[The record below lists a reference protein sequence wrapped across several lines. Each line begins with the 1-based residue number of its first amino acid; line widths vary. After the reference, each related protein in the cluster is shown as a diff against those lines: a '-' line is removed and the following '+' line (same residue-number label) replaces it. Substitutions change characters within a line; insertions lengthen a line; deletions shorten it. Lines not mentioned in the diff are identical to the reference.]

1 MTDAPTRVAVQRWH
15 HWVPGAAVAVM
26 AAAATLFPG
35 LAIAQDVYLRAGLD
49 LSRPAATHFTD
60 ADCASLVPAA
70 LYGCGVGGDGVP
82 LRSVGD
88 LGTVAGVEFGLGYA
102 VVPAVRLE
110 ALLTYQP
117 RLTFDGH
124 ANFLA
129 PDREQSVSVDL
140 SSRSGILA
148 VYVDLPGLGVR
159 PLGPLSPFVGG
170 GLGATSVASGETR
183 MTFPQT
189 RTLVPGARRTALTWR
204 LTAGLGMSWGE
215 RATLDLAWRY
225 TDAGVIETGA
235 GQGWVEWRDGSRDPV
250 GLDLAP
256 TQAPLRSHGL
266 HLSLRYEL

>member
-1 MTDAPTRVAVQRWH
+1 MGDIDIA
-15 HWVPGAAVAVM
+15 
-26 AAAATLFPG
+26 
-35 LAIAQDVYLRAGLD
+35 LAQGSLQSVEGVDVYLRTGLD
-49 LSRPAATHFTD
+49 LSRPADTYFTD

-70 LYGCGVGGDGVP
+70 LYGCGVGGDGAP

-88 LGTVAGVEFGLGYA
+88 VGPVAGVEFGLGYA
-102 VVPAVRLE
+102 VAPAVRLE
-110 ALLTYQP
+110 ALLTYRP
-117 RLTFDGH
+117 RFTFDGH

-140 SSRSGILA
+140 SSLSGILA
-148 VYVDLPGLGVR
+148 VYVDLRGLGVR

-170 GLGATSVASGETR
+170 GLGAARVVSGETR
-183 MTFPQT
+183 MTFPKT
-189 RTLVPGARRTALTWR
+189 RTLVPGTRRTGLTWR

-225 TDAGVIETGA
+225 TNAGVIETGA
-235 GQGWVEWRDGSRDPV
+235 GPGRAEWLDGSRDPV